1 MLLSSNFERNWLSL
15 LARINKKQ
23 FDDCSSEFATA
34 MAQELASWL
43 ENIGYRAKT
52 GLRLRDGSTDLDLVV
67 WSPDEKFLLTAEL
80 KAMIQT
86 ADLMEVLNRGE
97 QTARKSIENQLPK
110 HNNALDQNSADVVER
125 AFGIRTAVIAYDSLL
140 VCCGFCGTSRLP
152 RTFPCVDERLFK
164 KAIVKCN
171 SLSDAAKWLRS
182 YLWLPAPGP
191 DCSVDT
197 ITITAP
203 NGFTITYPDT
213 IVNKSLGR

>member
-1 MLLSSNFERNWLSL
+1 
-15 LARINKKQ
+15 
-23 FDDCSSEFATA
+23 

-43 ENIGYRAKT
+43 ESIGYRAKT
-52 GLRLRDGSTDLDLVV
+52 GIRLRDGSTDLDLVV

-97 QTARKSIENQLPK
+97 QTARKSIESQLPK
-110 HNNALDQNSADVVER
+110 HGNALDENSADVVER
-125 AFGIRTAVIAYDSLL
+125 AFGIKTEVIAYDSLL
-140 VCCGFCGTSRLP
+140 VCRGFCGTSRLP

-164 KAIVKCN
+164 KAIVTCH

-182 YLWLPAPGP
+182 YSWLPAPRR
-191 DCSVDT
+191 DFSVDT

-213 IVNKSLGR
+213 VVNKSIAR